1 MNGRKGKASIVLI
14 IFIILLMQ
22 LLLISISLYKN
33 NLIINRVKDVVY
45 YSLQNIITEFN
56 MDELSYSE
64 YSYDKDKVIEKITNV
79 IYKNINKY
87 ESSLIKIENID
98 YINNDVTIKYSL
110 ELKFINK
117 KINKTVLER
126 YKVKLMEI

>member
-1 MNGRKGKASIVLI
+1 
-14 IFIILLMQ
+14 MQ
-22 LLLISISLYKN
+22 LLLISIILYKN